1 MRTEINREFIA
12 EIEKWIESH
21 SAKVDIPR
29 PESVI
34 GEIQSAE
41 IEIDGK
47 PPYLRRNLLLVG
59 EICQSWLLLQRW
71 HWNFIR
77 V

>member
-1 MRTEINREFIA
+1 MKTEINREFIA

-21 SAKVDIPR
+21 FAKVDIPR

-47 PPYLRRNLLLVG
+47 PP
-59 EICQSWLLLQRW
+59 
-71 HWNFIR
+71 
-77 V
+77 